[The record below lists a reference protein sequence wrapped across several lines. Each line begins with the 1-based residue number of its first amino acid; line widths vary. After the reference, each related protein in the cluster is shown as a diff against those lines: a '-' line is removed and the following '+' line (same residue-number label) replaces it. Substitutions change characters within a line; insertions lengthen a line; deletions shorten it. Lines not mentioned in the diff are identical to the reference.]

1 MDKLNGFGIK
11 RRRRVAGGNSHR
23 RYTRVSYRDLNAQ
36 VVLYLMN

>member
-1 MDKLNGFGIK
+1 MALESKEGEEQQEAI
-11 RRRRVAGGNSHR
+11 HIE

>member
-1 MDKLNGFGIK
+1 MALESKEGEEQA
-11 RRRRVAGGNSHR
+11 AGGNSHR